1 MAGENNDR
9 RQQVALFRFER
20 IADLL
25 RLEAGSKALRQRLR
39 ERAGQECSMPGTSRR
54 RVSATTL
61 RRWMARYR
69 AGGLEALHPKPRSD
83 RGRRRA
89 LAPEVAGLLVAIK
102 EREPELPVRQVIRR
116 ARREGRVP
124 AAVRLAPTTVYRLL
138 RDEGLMRRAPQDE
151 AARDQRRWG
160 YQRAGELWMSDVLH
174 GPKIRCDRGGRRR
187 RKSYLIAFIDDA
199 TRVVPHAA
207 FSCGE
212 RYADY
217 LPVFKSALL
226 KRGLPQRLFVD
237 NGAVYRC
244 HHLRVVCA
252 SLNIQLLHSR
262 AYHPAGKG
270 KIERFFRTLRAQF
283 LRPLREPGRLDLER
297 INRRLGAWL
306 EGEYHQTP
314 HGGLGDGRTPLDQWA
329 LTAGGMRAAG
339 PAEEL
344 DELCRLRYERRVT
357 KDRVVQF
364 QSRFYEVR
372 AGLTGRKV
380 VLLVDPSAP
389 PERPIPVEFDGRA
402 AGLATPLD
410 RVANSRA
417 RRAPNVP
424 DKPAPA
430 RKPRAAPEPEPEAAP
445 LRLTDLRPQAAAD
458 RGRDPAPPREGDAST
473 AEQGRDG
480 GSPAP
485 RREED
490 TP

>member
-1 MAGENNDR
+1 MAGDDGDR

-25 RLEAGSKALRQRLR
+25 RLEAGSKALRRRLR
-39 ERAGQECSMPGTSRR
+39 ERAGQECSIPGTSRQ

-69 AGGLEALHPKPRSD
+69 AGGLEALYPKPRSD

-89 LAPEVAGLLVAIK
+89 LAPELASLLVAIK
-102 EREPELPVRQVIRR
+102 EREPDLPVRKVIRR
-116 ARREGRVP
+116 ARREGPVP

-138 RDEGLMRRAPQDE
+138 RDEGLMRRTPHEE
-151 AARDQRRWG
+151 ASQDQRRWG
-160 YQRAGELWMSDVLH
+160 YLRAGELWMSDVLH
-174 GPKIRCDRGGRRR
+174 GPKIRCDRGGRRSR

-207 FSCGE
+207 FRFGE
-212 RYADY
+212 SYADY

-226 KRGLPQRLFVD
+226 KRGLPERLFVD
-237 NGAVYRC
+237 NGSVYRC

-270 KIERFFRTLRAQF
+270 KIERFFRTLRGQF
-283 LRPLREPGRLDLER
+283 LRPLQEPGRLDLER

-314 HGGLGDGRTPLDQWA
+314 HGGLEDGRTPLQQWA

-339 PAEEL
+339 PRGGTRRAVPPA
-344 DELCRLRYERRVT
+344 LRAARDQGPRGAVPESLLRGPRRA
-357 KDRVVQF
+357 DGPQGDAAGGPGGAARAAHPGRVRRPCGRPRDTARPRRQ
-364 QSRFYEVR
+364 QPRAPRREHSGQAR
-372 AGLTGRKV
+372 AGRQ
-380 VLLVDPSAP
+380 AP
-389 PERPIPVEFDGRA
+389 RRAARPGAGGRA
-402 AGLATPLD
+402 
-410 RVANSRA
+410 
-417 RRAPNVP
+417 
-424 DKPAPA
+424 
-430 RKPRAAPEPEPEAAP
+430 
-445 LRLTDLRPQAAAD
+445 AAAD
-458 RGRDPAPPREGDAST
+458 RSEAASRRRPRQGPGAAGLPA
-473 AEQGRDG
+473 
-480 GSPAP
+480 AP

>member
-1 MAGENNDR
+1 MAGDDGDR

-25 RLEAGSKALRQRLR
+25 RLEAGSKALRRRLR
-39 ERAGQECSMPGTSRR
+39 ERAGQECSIPGTSRQ

-69 AGGLEALHPKPRSD
+69 AGGLEALYPKPRSD

-89 LAPEVAGLLVAIK
+89 LAPELASLLVAIK
-102 EREPELPVRQVIRR
+102 EREPDLPVRKVIRR
-116 ARREGRVP
+116 ARREGPVP

-138 RDEGLMRRAPQDE
+138 RDEGLMRRTPHEE
-151 AARDQRRWG
+151 ASQDQRRWG
-160 YQRAGELWMSDVLH
+160 YLRAGELWMSDVLH
-174 GPKIRCDRGGRRR
+174 GPKIRCDRGGRRSR

-207 FSCGE
+207 FRFGE
-212 RYADY
+212 SYADY

-226 KRGLPQRLFVD
+226 KRGLPERLFVD
-237 NGAVYRC
+237 NGSVYRC

-270 KIERFFRTLRAQF
+270 KIERFFRTLRGQF
-283 LRPLREPGRLDLER
+283 LRPLQEPGRLDLER

-314 HGGLGDGRTPLDQWA
+314 HGGLEDGRTPLQQWA

-344 DELCRLRYERRVT
+344 DELCRLRYVRRVT

-380 VLLVDPSAP
+380 TLLVDPAAP

-410 RVANSRA
+410 RVANSRV
-417 RRAPNVP
+417 RRAGNIP

-430 RKPRAAPEPEPEAAP
+430 GKPRAAPPVPEPEAAP
-445 LRLTDLRPQAAAD
+445 LRLTDLRPQAAAG
-458 RGRDPAPPREGDAST
+458 RGKDPAQRPPA
-473 AEQGRDG
+473 
-480 GSPAP
+480 AP